1 MGGRDPNEILR
12 SEGEASLRAA
22 VDAELAVR
30 SDIKMDGCTTV
41 DTGENGQVK
50 APTHGPYVE
59 QRGRDVLMVETMMV
73 KPGGKPEAPIT
84 EAKTDKPKAKGFAF
98 VTYEEARTGS
108 ASPRWLLKF
117 LLAYNERSGWVGP
130 PGSLKSA
137 ILTALAHAVASGQ
150 DFCGK
155 RNKGKCAVIYFAL
168 ERADLVK
175 RRLRA
180 YADKD
185 GLVDLPIVVVGQT
198 INFMDWNVAEEIIAT
213 IDEVEKRFGIKVGLL
228 IVDTLAKAIAAGGGD
243 ENTAKDQGK
252 VYANLDRVKERRSV
266 HVAIACHP
274 GKDASKGPRGSSA
287 STGDFGVQIEISGID
302 IRTATITKNNEGPQG
317 HLASFQPKIHD
328 FGKDED
334 GDSIDV
340 CLAEE
345 IGGVPPVGKTK
356 LSLTEQATLDCL
368 AEALADKGVP
378 PPITEEIPPSV
389 NRVVSADTW
398 REYVRSRGIT
408 TSDLRDTQD
417 KAFRRA
423 SKALQKLG
431 RVGCWKDN
439 IWIVE

>member
-1 MGGRDPNEILR
+1 
-12 SEGEASLRAA
+12 
-22 VDAELAVR
+22 
-30 SDIKMDGCTTV
+30 
-41 DTGENGQVK
+41 
-50 APTHGPYVE
+50 
-59 QRGRDVLMVETMMV
+59 
-73 KPGGKPEAPIT
+73 
-84 EAKTDKPKAKGFAF
+84 
-98 VTYEEARTGS
+98 
-108 ASPRWLLKF
+108 LKF
-117 LLAYNERSGWVGP
+117 LLAFNERSGWVGP

-137 ILTALAHAVASGQ
+137 ILTSLTHAVASGQ
-150 DFCGK
+150 DWCGK

-180 YADKD
+180 YADED

-198 INFMDWNVAEEIIAT
+198 INFMDGNVANEIIAT

-252 VYANLDRVKERRSV
+252 VYANLDRVKEQRSV

-274 GKDASKGPRGSSA
+274 GKDGSKGPRGSSA
-287 STGDFGVQIEISGID
+287 STGDFGVQIEISGTD
-302 IRTATITKNNEGPQG
+302 TRTATITKNNEGPLG
-317 HLASFQPKIHD
+317 HLASFRPKIHE

-345 IGGVPPVGKTK
+345 VGGVPPTGKTK
-356 LSLTEQATLDCL
+356 LSVVEQATLDCL
-368 AEALADKGVP
+368 AEALADKGAP

-398 REYVRSRGIT
+398 RGYVRSRGIT
-408 TSDLRDTQD
+408 TSDRRDTQD

-431 RVGCWKDN
+431 RVGCWNDN
-439 IWIVE
+439 IWIVERRT